1 MKTQK
6 LISRINGLALA
17 GVVVVAGWLAYGW
30 LKPAESPNVAQV
42 PATPASLFLNAESSA
57 AFYEDRIRKSPD
69 DLEAY
74 TRLAQVYLQLSRQ
87 TGEETRFVPLAQERI
102 EQALARN
109 SEDYYARVLHASLL
123 NILHRFDE
131 ARVEAEELVKA
142 YPHDSAIQGILVDAL
157 VELGEYEAAVAA
169 SDRLLAMRPGLS
181 AYARASY
188 LRELHGDA
196 PGAIEAME
204 LAVEAG
210 VPGQE
215 DRGWALMHLGNLYL
229 GQGDLV
235 NAEQIFNGI
244 LEEIPGYAQ
253 ALAGLGHIAHLEG
266 ATESAIAY
274 LDQAY
279 SLEPR
284 GAFLELLVEVY
295 AASGDEATSNV
306 YLDRVEAGYREAAEM
321 GENNR
326 MEYADFLADRGERL
340 EEALE
345 LAEAEIARRPGHLH
359 ANETHAWVLH
369 KLGRSAEAIAPI
381 ERAMRLNTGDAMVH
395 FRAGHIYRAT
405 GDTVTSER
413 HFRKALEANLYIE
426 SLKAADEARGMIGG

>member
-1 MKTQK
+1 MKTHK
-6 LISRINGLALA
+6 LTSIITGLALT
-17 GVVVVAGWLAYGW
+17 GVVVVAGWLAYSW
-30 LKPAESPNVAQV
+30 LKPEEAPDVAQV

-57 AFYEDRIRKSPD
+57 AFYEDRIRKAPD

-87 TGEETRFVPLAQERI
+87 TGDETRFVPLASERI

-109 SEDYYARVLHASLL
+109 PDDYYAQVLHASLL

-131 ARVEAEELVKA
+131 ARGEAEALAKV
-142 YPHDSAIQGILVDAL
+142 YPHDSAVQGILVDAF
-157 VELGEYEAAVAA
+157 VELGDYEAAVTA
-169 SDRLLAMRPGLS
+169 SDQLLAMRPGLA

-196 PGAIEAME
+196 AGAIEAME

-215 DRGWALMHLGNLYL
+215 DRTWALMHLGTLYL
-229 GQGDLV
+229 GQGDLES
-235 NAEQIFNGI
+235 AERIYNGI
-244 LEEIPGYAQ
+244 LEEAPGYAQ
-253 ALAGLGHIAHLEG
+253 ALAGLGHIAHIEG

-274 LDQAY
+274 LGQAY
-279 SLEPR
+279 AQEPR
-284 GAFLELLVEVY
+284 GAFLEVLVEVF
-295 AASGDEATSNV
+295 AASGDEATANL
-306 YLDRVEAGYREAAEM
+306 YLDRVEAGYRAASAM

-345 LAEAEIARRPGHLH
+345 LAEAEVRRRPGHLH

-369 KLGRSAEAIAPI
+369 KLGRSAEAVAPI

-395 FRAGHIYRAT
+395 FRAGHIYRAI
-405 GDTVTSER
+405 GDTILSER
-413 HFRKALEANLYIE
+413 HFRAALEANLYIE
-426 SLKAADEARGMIGG
+426 SLTAAEEARGLIEE

>member
-6 LISRINGLALA
+6 LLSLTNGLALA
-17 GVVVVAGWLAYGW
+17 AIVALAGWLAFSW
-30 LKPAESPNVAQV
+30 LRPAEAPDIAQV
-42 PATPASLFLNAESSA
+42 PATPASLFLNAEASA

-74 TRLAQVYLQLSRQ
+74 TRLAQVYLQLARQ
-87 TGEETRFVPLAQERI
+87 TGDETRFVPLAEERI
-102 EQALARN
+102 TQAISRN
-109 SEDYYARVLHASLL
+109 AEDYYARVLQASLL

-131 ARVEAEELVKA
+131 ARVEAEALAEV
-142 YPHDSAIQGILVDAL
+142 YPHDSAIQGILIDAL

-169 SDRLLAMRPGLS
+169 SDRLLAMRPGLA

-196 PGAIEAME
+196 AGAIEAMK

-215 DRGWALMHLGNLYL
+215 DRAWASMHLGNLLL
-229 GQGDLV
+229 GQGDLE
-235 NAEQIFNGI
+235 NARRVFEGI
-244 LEEIPGYAQ
+244 LEEVPGDAR

-266 ATESAIAY
+266 QTESAISY

-279 SLEPR
+279 AREPR
-284 GAFLELLVEVY
+284 GEFLELLVEVY
-295 AASGDEATSNV
+295 AASGDEATAGI
-306 YLDRVEAGYREAAEM
+306 YLDRVEAGYLAAAAM
-321 GENNR
+321 GENNG

-345 LAEAEIARRPGHLH
+345 LAEAERERRPGHLH
-359 ANETHAWVLH
+359 ANETLAWVLH
-369 KLGRSAEAIAPI
+369 KLGRSAEAVAPI

-395 FRAGHIYRAT
+395 FRAGHIYRAI
-405 GDTVTSER
+405 GDAESSEM
-413 HFRKALEANLYIE
+413 HFRKALEGNLYIE
-426 SLKAADEARGMIGG
+426 SLTAAEEAREML

>member
-6 LISRINGLALA
+6 LISLTNGLALA
-17 GVVVVAGWLAYGW
+17 GVVIIAGWLAYGW
-30 LKPAESPNVAQV
+30 LRPAEAPDVAQV

-87 TGEETRFVPLAQERI
+87 TGDETRFVPLAQERI
-102 EQALARN
+102 EQALARD

-123 NILHRFDE
+123 NILHQFDK
-131 ARVEAEELVKA
+131 ARVEAEALAKA
-142 YPHDSAIQGILVDAL
+142 YPHDSAVQGILVDAL

-169 SDRLLAMRPGLS
+169 SDRLLAMRPGLAS
-181 AYARASY
+181 YARASY
-188 LRELHGDA
+188 LRELHGDVA
-196 PGAIEAME
+196 GAIEAME

-215 DRGWALMHLGNLYL
+215 DRAWALMHLGTLYL

-235 NAEQIFNGI
+235 NAERVFNGI
-244 LEEIPGYAQ
+244 LEETPEYAQ

-266 ATESAIAY
+266 STESAIAY

-279 SLEPR
+279 AQEPR
-284 GAFLELLVEVY
+284 GAFMETLVEVY
-295 AASGDEATSNV
+295 AASGDEVTANL
-306 YLDRVEAGYREAAEM
+306 YLDRVDAGYRAAAEM

-345 LAEAEIARRPGHLH
+345 LVEAEIERRPGHLH

-369 KLGRSAEAIAPI
+369 NLGRSAEAVAPI

-395 FRAGHIYRAT
+395 FRAGHIYRAI
-405 GDTVTSER
+405 GDTESSER
-413 HFRKALEANLYIE
+413 HFRKALEGNLYIE
-426 SLKAADEARGMIGG
+426 SLTAAEEARGIIGG